1 MSGLPKSHEH
11 DSDGQK
17 IELGNLARPDVA
29 DGIVLEV
36 DNSVVKPREDNEQIV
51 SQAIEAIG
59 MGRYQW
65 SLAASCGFGFLVDQV
80 RIGHVPQQHREDRC

>member
-1 MSGLPKSHEH
+1 MNMSDVPKGHEH
-11 DSDGQK
+11 NSDGQK

-29 DGIVLEV
+29 DGIVLEIN
-36 DNSVVKPREDNEQIV
+36 NSGVKPGENNEQIV

-65 SLAASCGFGFLVDQV
+65 SLTASCGFGFLIDQV
-80 RIGHVPQQHREDRC
+80 RAGQFP